1 MRSIS
6 LLLLPCVAVALTTTA
21 QGPRL
26 AATSPAAS
34 RRSFGLRAVESE
46 DPLAKATCTKQVHGA
61 HEATARPTPR
71 GSLTLIPTPI
81 PAPNPDSDPGH

>member
-34 RRSFGLRAVESE
+34 RRTVGLRAVESE
-46 DPLAKATCTKQVHGA
+46 DPLAKATCTKQVHGVPRSN
-61 HEATARPTPR
+61 RPPHTTR
-71 GSLTLIPTPI
+71 K
-81 PAPNPDSDPGH
+81 PAPDPDPDP

>member
-26 AATSPAAS
+26 AVTSPAAS

-46 DPLAKATCTKQVHGA
+46 DPLAKATCTKQVH
-61 HEATARPTPR
+61 EAEENSRPTPR
-71 GSLTLIPTPI
+71 PRPRPRPRPLTTD
-81 PAPNPDSDPGH
+81 PDP

>member
-26 AATSPAAS
+26 AVTSPAAS
-34 RRSFGLRAVESE
+34 RRSFGLRAVETE
-46 DPLAKATCTKQVHGA
+46 DPLAKATCTKQVHGVPRSN
-61 HEATARPTPR
+61 RPPH
-71 GSLTLIPTPI
+71 PTRK
-81 PAPNPDSDPGH
+81 PDPDPDLDPGP